1 MPPTIPSQAEDVSV
15 VTTDVLIIGA
25 GAAGLRAAIELHE
38 AGRDVLA
45 IGKRKHGDAHTVWAA
60 GGINAALGSLDP
72 EDRWDIH
79 AADTLNEGHHVNNAQ
94 AVELLARHAPE
105 RVRELDRWGA
115 DFSKTEEGEINQ
127 RYFGAQSFRRT
138 CFKGDITGRAILEA
152 LVAQAK
158 RLEIPYRQDT
168 FITEILVDDGRA
180 VGAIGYDM
188 NTGDVLVFHANAVIL
203 AAGGHTSVYVRSSS
217 RSDENT
223 GDAQTLAYNA
233 GAVLRDMEFVQF
245 HPTGKLWPEDQRG
258 ELVTEAVRGEG
269 GRLFNSER
277 ERFMERYSPKQ
288 MELDARDVVARAG
301 YAEIQAGRGT
311 PNGGVWLDISHRD
324 SDYVRDR
331 LPRMVQEFADV
342 GVDITEEPM
351 EVAPTAHYA
360 MGGVE
365 ITDFETC
372 ATTVDGLYAAGES
385 VAGVH
390 GANRLGGNS
399 LAETVV
405 FGQIVGAHLA
415 GNLPE
420 RVQISDDCV
429 NEALGRIRR
438 LAESAGQH
446 EPEAL
451 IERLR
456 RVMWDHAGIIR
467 DEDGLIEGL
476 AKLEALRRDAEDLN
490 VQAAPGN
497 EQFEQAINLHFMM
510 TACEAI
516 LRSALART
524 ESRGAHF
531 RSDYPDTVSG
541 WRKNV
546 QVCRSSDGEMALD
559 SAPATEPTPSVQQA
573 LKEEHELDYHH
584 LE

>member
-1 MPPTIPSQAEDVSV
+1 MRPSPVSS
-15 VTTDVLIIGA
+15 DVLIIGA
-25 GAAGLRAAIELHE
+25 GAAGLRAAIELTA
-38 AGRDVLA
+38 AGRDVLV

-79 AADTLNEGHHVNNAQ
+79 AADTLNEGHHINNAQ

-115 DFSKTEEGEINQ
+115 DFSKTEDGEINQ

-152 LVAQAK
+152 LVSQAK
-158 RLEIPYRQDT
+158 ELQIPYRQDT
-168 FITEILVDDGRA
+168 FITEILVTEEGRA
-180 VGAIGYDM
+180 IGAVGYDM
-188 NTGDVLVFHANAVIL
+188 NTGEALVFHANAVIL

-217 RSDENT
+217 RPDENT
-223 GDAQTLAYNA
+223 GDAQALAYNA

-245 HPTGKLWPEDQRG
+245 HPTGKLWPKEERG
-258 ELVTEAVRGEG
+258 HLVTEAVRGEG
-269 GRLFNSER
+269 GRLFNNDG
-277 ERFMERYSPKQ
+277 ERFMERYSPQQ
-288 MELDARDVVARAG
+288 MELDARDVVARAN

-311 PNGGVWLDISHRD
+311 ENGGVWLDISHRD
-324 SDYVRDR
+324 SQYIRER
-331 LPRMVQEFADV
+331 LPRMTEEFAAV
-342 GVDITEEPM
+342 GVDITEAPM

-365 ITDFETC
+365 IPDFETC
-372 ATTVDGLYAAGES
+372 ETTVPGLFAAGES

-415 GNLPE
+415 NEMPE
-420 RVQISDDCV
+420 RRKLPDAVVDAALDRLHRRAEQNGTHTPDDFI
-429 NEALGRIRR
+429 A
-438 LAESAGQH
+438 
-446 EPEAL
+446 
-451 IERLR
+451 RLR
-456 RVMWDHAGIIR
+456 TLMWNHAGITR

-476 AKLEALRRDAEDLN
+476 AKLQALQHDAEDLR
-490 VQAAPGN
+490 VQADLTSQTYEA
-497 EQFEQAINLHFMM
+497 AVNLGFML
-510 TACEAI
+510 TTCEAI
-516 LRSALART
+516 LKSALART
-524 ESRGAHF
+524 ESRGAHY
-531 RSDYPDTVSG
+531 RSDFPDTVDG

-546 QVCRSSDGEMALD
+546 RVGRGEDGRMRMET
-559 SAPATEPTPSVQQA
+559 APATEPTPSVQQA
-573 LKEEHELDYHH
+573 LREDHKLDYHH